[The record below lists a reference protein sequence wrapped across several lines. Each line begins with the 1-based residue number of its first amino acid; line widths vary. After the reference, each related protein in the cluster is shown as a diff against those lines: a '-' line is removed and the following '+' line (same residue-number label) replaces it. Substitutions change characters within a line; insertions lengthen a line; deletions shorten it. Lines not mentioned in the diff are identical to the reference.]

1 MNQSFKIFIFVS
13 TIQYI
18 IDIQIYPCNKLNG
31 HLLLYIHHLVDI
43 YLKFGGFLFNP
54 LYHLI
59 SIILTIIHLITNNNQ
74 CFLTEWVNKVCY
86 PEYIE
91 YKGFND
97 FSRMLGLQDKYPDIN
112 YYYLFILIIYDLFKL
127 KLINF

>member
-43 YLKFGGFLFNP
+43 YIFHGCFLFNP

-59 SIILTIIHLITNNNQ
+59 VIVMTIIHWITNNSQ
-74 CFLTEWVNKVCY
+74 CILTEWVNKVCY

-112 YYYLFILIIYDLFKL
+112 YYIYSS
-127 KLINF
+127 